1 MTTGFR
7 NRILLTSGLWRA
19 TGLLAH
25 ADTIQ
30 PSTVH
35 AWCVRA
41 ITSRSVFRDVELP
54 DIAIGRNAGMAE
66 LIVNV
71 LVEIVTDIWTL
82 QCLARWR
89 RKKAAAQ
96 ETASDQRS
104 D

>member
-1 MTTGFR
+1 
-7 NRILLTSGLWRA
+7 
-19 TGLLAH
+19 
-25 ADTIQ
+25 
-30 PSTVH
+30 
-35 AWCVRA
+35 
-41 ITSRSVFRDVELP
+41 
-54 DIAIGRNAGMAE
+54 MAE